1 MNENLERFLRYVK
14 IDTQSNSESD
24 TIPSASKELNL
35 TRLLQK
41 ELSEMGIDSEID
53 EYGILYGH
61 LDGEDDLE
69 PIGLNSHVDT
79 AEELSGA
86 NVNPRIVKNYDGG
99 VIKLN
104 DTYSMS
110 PEEFPSL
117 KKQIGNDL
125 VVTDGNTLLGADD
138 KAGVAVI
145 MSVLA
150 YYKSHPEV
158 KHHPIRFAFTVD
170 EEIGRGPLHF
180 DTKKFGAT
188 FAYTVDGADSEEVS
202 YENFNAAHADIIIH
216 GVTVHPGEA
225 KDKMVNAASLAAIF
239 DTYLPEKA
247 RPQYTEG
254 REGFVHLI
262 EMSGTCDEAKMH
274 YIIRD
279 HDAKKLEAL
288 MNSFEEAKERL
299 LKQFPAAKIEL
310 TLEKDYRNMKE
321 VIDKDPRCVDHILKT
336 FKLLSIEP
344 WINPIRGGTDGA
356 GFTFQGC
363 PTPNL
368 GTGSYNHHGRFEY
381 LSVQEFERMI
391 LIVKTLL
398 SAEVK

>member
-170 EEIGRGPLHF
+170 EEIGRG
-180 DTKKFGAT
+180 
-188 FAYTVDGADSEEVS
+188 
-202 YENFNAAHADIIIH
+202 
-216 GVTVHPGEA
+216 
-225 KDKMVNAASLAAIF
+225 
-239 DTYLPEKA
+239 
-247 RPQYTEG
+247 
-254 REGFVHLI
+254 
-262 EMSGTCDEAKMH
+262 
-274 YIIRD
+274 
-279 HDAKKLEAL
+279 
-288 MNSFEEAKERL
+288 RL
-299 LKQFPAAKIEL
+299 
-310 TLEKDYRNMKE
+310 YR
-321 VIDKDPRCVDHILKT
+321 R
-336 FKLLSIEP
+336 
-344 WINPIRGGTDGA
+344 WR
-356 GFTFQGC
+356 
-363 PTPNL
+363 
-368 GTGSYNHHGRFEY
+368 R
-381 LSVQEFERMI
+381 
-391 LIVKTLL
+391 
-398 SAEVK
+398 